1 MKAKEVLHIL
11 NITHRTLTTYVKKGL
26 LNPIKINTNHYD
38 YDPEEVF
45 AILGK
50 NKERYNI
57 TYSRVSLPKQKND
70 LKTQT
75 KRLYEFSTSNGYQIK
90 EQIEDI
96 KSSMSFDDRKGFVK
110 LLKKVMNYEVKNVI
124 IEHKDRLVRFGF
136 ELIQMLFDKYGTNII
151 VISNDETNKTYEQ
164 ELTDDLLSIIHYY
177 SMKSYSYKR
186 KLNNAAKALK
196 TDDNT
201 EN

>member
-1 MKAKEVLHIL
+1 MKAKEVLNIL
-11 NITHRTLTTYVKKGL
+11 NIGHRTLGTYVKKGL
-26 LNPIKINTNHYD
+26 LNPIKINTNHYE

-45 AILGK
+45 SILGK
-50 NKERYNI
+50 KKERYNI

-75 KRLYEFSTSNGYQIK
+75 KRLYDFATSNGYLIK
-90 EQIEDI
+90 EKIEDV
-96 KSSMSFDDRKGFVK
+96 KSGMSFEDRKGFVK
-110 LLKKVMNYEVKNVI
+110 LLKKVTNYEVKNVI

-136 ELIQMLFDKYGTNII
+136 ELVKMLFEKYGTNII
-151 VISNDETNKTYEQ
+151 IISDDETNKTYEQ

-177 SMKSYSYKR
+177 SMKSYSYRR

-201 EN
+201 ED

>member
-1 MKAKEVLHIL
+1 MKAKEVLNIL
-11 NITHRTLTTYVKKGL
+11 NITHRTLGTYVKKGL
-26 LNPIKINTNHYD
+26 LNPIKINTNHYE
-38 YDPEEVF
+38 YDTEEVF

-50 NKERYNI
+50 NKDRYNI

-75 KRLYEFSTSNGYQIK
+75 KRLYEFATSNGYQIK

-96 KSSMSFDDRKGFVK
+96 KSGMSFDDRKGFVK
-110 LLKKVMNYEVKNVI
+110 LLKKVTNYEVKNVI

-136 ELIQMLFDKYGTNII
+136 ELIKMLFDKYGTNII
-151 VISNDETNKTYEQ
+151 VISDDDTNKTYEQ

-177 SMKSYSYKR
+177 SMKSYSYRR

-196 TDDNT
+196 IDDNT
-201 EN
+201 ED

>member
-1 MKAKEVLHIL
+1 MKAKEVLNIL
-11 NITHRTLTTYVKKGL
+11 NITHRTLGTYVKKGL
-26 LNPIKINTNHYD
+26 LNPTKINTNHYD

-75 KRLYEFSTSNGYQIK
+75 KRLYEFATSNGYQIK

-96 KSSMSFDDRKGFVK
+96 KSGMSFGDRKGFVK
-110 LLKKVMNYEVKNVI
+110 LLKKVTNYEVKNVI

-151 VISNDETNKTYEQ
+151 VISDDDTNKTYEQ

-177 SMKSYSYKR
+177 SMKSYSHRR

-201 EN
+201 ED